1 MVTRIARRV
10 SEHRGVLTG
19 DALCLTTIA
28 FIFAIV
34 FGLIG

>member
-1 MVTRIARRV
+1 MITRIERRV
-10 SEHRGVLTG
+10 SENLGVRTG
-19 DALCLTTIA
+19 DALCLATIA

>member
-10 SEHRGVLTG
+10 SENRGVLTG
-19 DALCLTTIA
+19 DALCLATIA

-34 FGLIG
+34 FGLVG